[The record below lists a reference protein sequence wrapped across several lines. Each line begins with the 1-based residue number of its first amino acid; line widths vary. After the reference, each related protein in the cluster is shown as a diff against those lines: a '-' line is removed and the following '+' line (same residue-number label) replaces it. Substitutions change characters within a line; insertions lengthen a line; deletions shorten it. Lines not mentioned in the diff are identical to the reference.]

1 MTTASLQGLDTI
13 LVIFLDFERPSRSF
27 VEDYATN
34 VQSGLSLSVQ
44 GISVQM
50 AQDTLWW
57 LRSRPHILLP
67 QEITLDAVVA

>member
-13 LVIFLDFERPSRSF
+13 LVIFLDFQF

-44 GISVQM
+44 WISVQM